1 MTKILTES
9 RALGYIILLH
19 TMTDVL
25 TGLKD
30 IHTVYWKFLMLLLVR
45 K

>member
-9 RALGYIILLH
+9 RALEYIILLH
-19 TMTDVL
+19 TATDVL

-30 IHTVYWKFLMLLLVR
+30 IPYIGNF
-45 K
+45 